1 MKRINSIKFLFTI
14 ATVFSLASCDKGFV
28 EKNQS
33 PYNQTSIDPGIL
45 LSSAQ
50 RNVST
55 GSYEVESTIVQQFI
69 NVIDQGVTNAFQF
82 NRIDGL
88 ETYNVNRWNQIYG
101 NTPTNGTVRLLDRA
115 LDLAKGD
122 PAKANLLQMIRI
134 LRAMNY
140 MILVDTYGD
149 VPYSEANKAYTGT
162 TVSITTPKYDKS
174 ADIYTDLYKELKE
187 ARAALSATA
196 IAGVN
201 TGAAVNTDIFYGTS
215 ATATVASVQIPKWQR
230 FAGSL
235 MLRLGM
241 RYSKLNTTTAQAI
254 VTDAMTGAGVMQ
266 SNADNAVIPFNATDN
281 NPLNAGPRGT
291 NPFNYYLAEPFVN
304 QLKSTN
310 DPRGKYIA
318 AYYQAPNVIS
328 GTPQDTVLA
337 NQFGFPVG
345 YSDATVKTKS
355 DYKGPAQSG
364 NGVRY
369 TQLNY
374 NSFGSNTAPIFV
386 CTYAQTQLLLA
397 EAAVRGWVGGGVT
410 QAVTYYNNAI
420 RSSMDEFTPN
430 NPGGSYPNTSAIPA
444 LNYDSYKNQPAV
456 SFVLTPAT
464 ALAKINTQYWI
475 VSLGNPGEAFANFRR
490 SGFPSLAANTYGGT
504 TLPGGGFARRVPY
517 PNVERSVNAA
527 SYNAAVASMGGDNV
541 TQRVF
546 WDIP

>member
-1 MKRINSIKFLFTI
+1 MKKINSIKFLFAI
-14 ATVFSLASCDKGFV
+14 AAIFSLASCDKGFV

-33 PYNQTSIDPGIL
+33 PYNQISIDPGIL

-55 GSYEVESTIVQQFI
+55 GSWEVESTIVQQFV

-88 ETYNVNRWNQIYG
+88 ETYNVNRWNSLYG
-101 NTPTNGTVRLLDRA
+101 TNGTVRLLDRA
-115 LDLAKGD
+115 LDLAKTTSGTN
-122 PAKANLLQMIRI
+122 PNLIQMIRI

-140 MILVDTYGD
+140 MIAVDTYGD
-149 VPYSEANKAYTGT
+149 VPYTEANKAYSSL
-162 TVSITTPKYDKS
+162 VITTPKYDND
-174 ADIYTDLYKELKE
+174 ADIYADLYKELKE
-187 ARAALSATA
+187 ARLALDATK
-196 IAGVN
+196 
-201 TGAAVNTDIFYGTS
+201 AAVNTDIFYGTS
-215 ATATVASVQIPKWQR
+215 ITATNAAVQIPKWQR
-230 FAGSL
+230 LAGSL

-241 RYSKLNTTTAQAI
+241 RYSKLDANKAAAI
-254 VTDAMTGAGVMQ
+254 VTDALSGAGVMQ
-266 SNADNAVIPFNATDN
+266 SNADNAYVPFNATDV
-281 NPLNAGPRGT
+281 NPLNQGPRGT
-291 NPFNYYLAEPFVN
+291 NPFNYYLYEPFVN

-328 GTPQDTVLA
+328 GVPQDTVLA

-345 YSDATVKTKS
+345 YNDGTIKTKS

-369 TQLNY
+369 SQLNY
-374 NSFGSNTAPIFV
+374 YSFGSNTAPIFV

-397 EAAVRGWVGGGVT
+397 DAAVRGYIAGGVV
-410 QAVTYYNNAI
+410 QAAIHYNNGI
-420 RSSMDEFTPN
+420 RASMDEYTL
-430 NPGGSYPNTSAIPA
+430 YPNTAPIPA
-444 LNYDSYKNQPAV
+444 LNYDSYKNQAAV
-456 SFVLTPAT
+456 SFVLTPTT
-464 ALAKINTQYWI
+464 ALQKINTQYWI
-475 VSLGNPGEAFANFRR
+475 ASLGNQAESFANFRR
-490 SGFPSLAANTYGGT
+490 TGFPALTPNPIGT
-504 TLPGGGFARRVPY
+504 PLPGGGFARRVPY

-527 SYNAAVASMGGDNV
+527 NYNAAVAAMGGDNV

>member
-1 MKRINSIKFLFTI
+1 MKKINSIKFLFAI

-55 GSYEVESTIVQQFI
+55 GSWEVESTIVQQFV

-88 ETYNVNRWNQIYG
+88 ETYNVNRWNQMYG
-101 NTPTNGTVRLLDRA
+101 TNGTVRLLDRA
-115 LDLAKGD
+115 LELAKGD

-149 VPYSEANKAYTGT
+149 VPYSEASKAFTGT
-162 TVSITTPKYDKS
+162 AVSITTPKYDKG

-187 ARAALSATA
+187 ARAALSTTNTP
-196 IAGVN
+196 GVN

-215 ATATVASVQIPKWQR
+215 LTATNASVQIPKWQR
-230 FAGSL
+230 LAGSL

-241 RYSKLNTTTAQAI
+241 RYSKLDATKAAAI
-254 VTDAMTGAGVMQ
+254 VTDALSGAGVMQ
-266 SNADNAVIPFNATDN
+266 SNTDNAYVPFNATDV
-281 NPLNAGPRGT
+281 NPLNQGPRGT
-291 NPFNYYLAEPFVN
+291 NPFNYYLYEPFVD
-304 QLKSTN
+304 QLKNTR

-318 AYYQAPNVIS
+318 AYYQAPNTINGV
-328 GTPQDTVLA
+328 PQDTVLA

-345 YSDATVKTKS
+345 YSDGTVKTKA

-397 EAAVRGWVGGGVT
+397 DAAMRGYIAGGLG
-410 QAVTYYNNAI
+410 QATIHYNNGI
-420 RSSMDEFTPN
+420 RASMDEYTL
-430 NPGGSYPNTSAIPA
+430 YPNTQPIPA
-444 LNYDSYKNQPAV
+444 ANYNSYIAQPAV
-456 SFVLTPAT
+456 ALTAGT
-464 ALAKINTQYWI
+464 ALQKINTQYWV
-475 VSLGNPGEAFANFRR
+475 VSLGNQGESFANFRR
-490 SGFPSLAANTYGGT
+490 TGFPLLTPNPIGT
-504 TLPGGGFARRVPY
+504 PLPGGGFARRVPY
-517 PNVERSVNAA
+517 PTVERSVNAA
-527 SYNAAVASMGGDNV
+527 NYNAAVASMGGDDV
-541 TQRVF
+541 TKRVF